1 MKQHNVNTTIDSCT
15 FDNLTDTQAK
25 DAEIISTE
33 GDYSANATILFINNT
48 VSNFQNAGNNTGQG
62 AIVHIRNWRFT
73 GINNTFVNI
82 TTATG
87 NGFVGMYGVDN
98 GALVNL
104 SLTYQIFRN
113 ISNRGNG
120 GAIHTIST
128 KNFTLTLCTF
138 ELCTTAAKGGAI
150 YINNTGIFTFVDCK
164 FLGNTATGGGNDI
177 GHQLNIQDSYSSS
190 NFRHTC
196 SSSQDNKITFA
207 DTTNL
212 NHLLLGMS
220 VMIVIVLCVLLGC
233 SFQHV

>member
-1 MKQHNVNTTIDSCT
+1 M
-15 FDNLTDTQAK
+15 TDTQAK
-25 DAEIISTE
+25 EAQIISTE
-33 GDYSANATILFINNT
+33 TDYTANATILFINNT
-48 VSNFQNAGNNTGQG
+48 VSNFRNDGNNTGQG
-62 AIVHIRNWRFT
+62 AIIHIRNWRFT

-98 GALVNL
+98 GVRVDFL
-104 SLTYQIFRN
+104 LTDQTFRN

-120 GAIHTIST
+120 GAIHTTST
-128 KNFTLTLCTF
+128 KNFTLTTCTF
-138 ELCTTAAKGGAI
+138 ELCTTTAKGGAI
-150 YINNTGIFTFVDCK
+150 YINNTGIFSFISCK
-164 FLGNTATGGGNDI
+164 FLGNSATGGGNDI
-177 GHQLNIQDSYSSS
+177 GHQLNIQDLYSSS

-207 DTTNL
+207 NTTNL

-220 VMIVIVLCVLLGC
+220 VMIVIVSCVLLGC